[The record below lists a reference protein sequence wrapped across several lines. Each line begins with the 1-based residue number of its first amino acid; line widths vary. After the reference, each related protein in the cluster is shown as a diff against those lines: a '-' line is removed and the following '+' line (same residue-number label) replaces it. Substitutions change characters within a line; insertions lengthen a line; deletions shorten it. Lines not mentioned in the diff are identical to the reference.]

1 MGDGPLVLK
10 VFLVVAVIAIGAML
24 FVALYGARTPL
35 PQSVVNDAGYRIRRL
50 WLGLVLVVAVVAF
63 ALTLPFF
70 PYPWATASPGA
81 KHFQVTAAQYAFV
94 MPAVVPVNVPMVFDV
109 TSDDVNHGF
118 GIYAPNGR
126 LFAQVQAMPDYINH
140 LPIEFHVKGHYVVRC
155 LEFCGIGHAYMH
167 GGFDVR

>member
-1 MGDGPLVLK
+1 MGDGLLVLRI
-10 VFLVVAVIAIGAML
+10 FFVVAAIAIAAML
-24 FVALYGARTPL
+24 FVALYGAKKPL
-35 PQSVVNDAGYRIRRL
+35 PQSVVNDAGYRIRKL

-63 ALTLPFF
+63 ALTVPFF
-70 PYPWATASPGA
+70 PYPWAQASVGA
-81 KHFQVTAAQYAFV
+81 RHIEVTAAQYAFV
-94 MPAVVPVNVPMVFDV
+94 MPAVLPADVPLVFDV
-109 TSDDVNHGF
+109 TSQDVNHGF
-118 GIYAPNGR
+118 GIYAPDGT